1 MNVLYISYDGMTD
14 PLGQSQVLPY
24 LIGLSKQ
31 GYRFTLI
38 SCEKPERYQSG
49 RAVIEAICQLHQIY
63 WQPLP
68 YTKSPP
74 IFSTIKDVRSIQKL
88 AFKLNKVKSFKLIH
102 CRGYISA
109 LVGKKLKAELGVKFL
124 FDMRGLWANE
134 KVDAGAWN
142 LNNPIF
148 KMVYNYF
155 KKQEKLFFEQAD
167 YSICLTEA
175 GKKEIHSWSHIQN
188 NPVPIQVIPC
198 CADLDHFDRA
208 KVSEDDLNQLRDQLK
223 IKPGEVVISYL
234 GGIGTWYMLDEML
247 DFFLVFKEAVPR
259 AKFLFI
265 TGDEHDSIVNKAL
278 QKGIAREEL
287 VLKKASRQEVPLC
300 LALSNYALFFIR
312 PTYSK
317 LASSPTKQG
326 EIMAM
331 GIPLVC
337 NSGVGDTDGIVTNYQ
352 SGIVNQVFALEGYQE
367 SIKKLLSTPFS
378 PAHLR
383 AGALNYFNLAE
394 GVARYAWVYNQIMG

>member
-1 MNVLYISYDGMTD
+1 MTD

-49 RAVIEAICQLHQIY
+49 RAVIEAICQLHQID

-74 IFSTIKDVRSIQKL
+74 IFSTIKDVRNIQKL
-88 AFKLNKVKSFKLIH
+88 AFKLNKAKLFKLIH

-155 KKQEKLFFEQAD
+155 KKQEKRFFEQAD
-167 YSICLTEA
+167 YSISLTEA
-175 GKKEIHSWSHIQN
+175 GKKEIHSWAHIKN

-198 CADLDHFDRA
+198 CADLDHFNRA
-208 KVSEDDLNQLRDQLK
+208 KVDEASLNGLREQLN
-223 IKPGEVVISYL
+223 IKTDEVVISYL

-247 DFFLVFKEAVPR
+247 DFFLVFKQAVPK

-265 TGDEHDSIVNKAL
+265 TGDEHDGIVNKAL
-278 QKGIAREEL
+278 QKGLAREHL
-287 VLKKASRQEVPLC
+287 VLKKASRQEVPVC
-300 LALSNYALFFIR
+300 LALSSYALFFIR

-352 SGIVNQVFALEGYQE
+352 SGIVNQAFTLESYQQ
-367 SIKKLLSTPFS
+367 SIEKLLSTPFS

-383 AGALNYFNLAE
+383 AGALHYFNLEE

>member
-1 MNVLYISYDGMTD
+1 
-14 PLGQSQVLPY
+14 
-24 LIGLSKQ
+24 
-31 GYRFTLI
+31 
-38 SCEKPERYQSG
+38 
-49 RAVIEAICQLHQIY
+49 
-63 WQPLP
+63 
-68 YTKSPP
+68 
-74 IFSTIKDVRSIQKL
+74 
-88 AFKLNKVKSFKLIH
+88 
-102 CRGYISA
+102 
-109 LVGKKLKAELGVKFL
+109 VGKKLKAELGVKFL

-167 YSICLTEA
+167 YSISLTEA

-208 KVSEDDLNQLRDQLK
+208 KVSEANLNQLRDQLK

-247 DFFLVFKEAVPR
+247 DFFLVFKEAVPS

-278 QKGIAREEL
+278 QKGIGREEL

-352 SGIVNQVFALEGYQE
+352 SGIVNQVIALEGYQE

-394 GVARYAWVYNQIMG
+394 GVARYAWVYNQIMD